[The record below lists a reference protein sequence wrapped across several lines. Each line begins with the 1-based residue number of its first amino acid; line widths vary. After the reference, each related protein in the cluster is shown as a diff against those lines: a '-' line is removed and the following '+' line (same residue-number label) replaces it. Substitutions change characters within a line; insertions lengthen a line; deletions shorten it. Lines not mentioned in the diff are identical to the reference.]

1 MKGWCGH
8 SVFVVER
15 YGSSWKTGCGVSFFF
30 KWATFITP
38 LCSAARSSVG
48 RALAGHFSR
57 YAGFFTCFWGL
68 LGFLHR
74 VRLSAVIRGYPRILA
89 PEGIIRG
96 FNYNNRKL
104 GGKSYPRF
112 CVWDYPRLSATGIHM
127 WFRRKQ
133 PFWSCWKTIIICPG
147 HIPAKKNVF
156 ICWFPNCSKMI
167 RKEYLLLG
175 WKTAFTGRVSPPKL
189 NVHCY
194 FKTS

>member
-1 MKGWCGH
+1 M
-8 SVFVVER
+8 
-15 YGSSWKTGCGVSFFF
+15 
-30 KWATFITP
+30 
-38 LCSAARSSVG
+38 RSSVG
-48 RALAGHFSR
+48 RAFAGHFSR
-57 YAGFFTCFWGL
+57 YAGFFYVFL
-68 LGFLHR
+68 AFLGPLRFFAPR
-74 VRLSAVIRGYPRILA
+74 EIIRGYPRILT

-175 WKTAFTGRVSPPKL
+175 WKKGLHRACLPPKS

-194 FKTS
+194 FKAS